1 MKKRRQ
7 KLTLSKETIRDL
19 QGDPLGRHVVGGG
32 TDSCDRS
39 CTCPTLDRTCYC
51 TQDRTCTCFS
61 EEPTI
66 C

>member
-19 QGDPLGRHVVGGG
+19 QQDPLARYVVGGG
-32 TDSCDRS
+32 SDSCDRS
-39 CTCPTLDRTCYC
+39 CLCTQDRSCQC
-51 TQDRTCTCFS
+51 TQDRTCTCTQ
-61 EEPTI
+61 EPTV